1 MKIFKRV
8 VTALTTA
15 GLIIGALLALR
26 FCCEGATAMK
36 VVKPVVILLAFLV
49 QLEFSQMVSRKYP
62 IMTWPGVIAGTVY
75 LVSCFYG
82 WTPLLAETV
91 FALGVCAL
99 CGKSDRPVAAFA
111 TTVLG
116 FFYIPFMLKYLV
128 MIPCMPCAA
137 ANPPDLMWLF
147 YVLAIIKIS
156 DMGGF
161 AFGVAFGKHKMC
173 PSVSPNKSW
182 EGMAGSIFASC
193 LISWAFTPFTGYRL
207 GTALAFGTAAAIL
220 GTLGDLVESR
230 IKRECGVK
238 DSATFMPAGMG
249 GFLDMF
255 DSLLFAPALIF
266 PYL

>member
-8 VTALTTA
+8 ATALTTA

-26 FCCEGATAMK
+26 FCCEPTTAMK
-36 VVKPVVILLAFLV
+36 VLKPVVILMAFLV
-49 QLEFSQMVSRKYP
+49 HLEFSQMVSKKYP
-62 IMTWPGVIAGTVY
+62 IMVWPGVIAGVVY
-75 LVSCFYG
+75 MASCFYG
-82 WTPLLAETV
+82 LTTCINEIVFVLA
-91 FALGVCAL
+91 LCAL
-99 CGKSDRPVAAFA
+99 FGRSDRPVAAFA

-116 FFYIPFMLKYLV
+116 LVYIPWMLKYLV
-128 MIPCMPCAA
+128 MIPCVAR
-137 ANPPDLMWLF
+137 PPDLMWLF
-147 YVLAIIKIS
+147 YVVAIIKIS

-173 PSVSPNKSW
+173 PSISPNKSW

-193 LISWAFTPFTGYRL
+193 LISWAFTAFTGFPRWK
-207 GTALAFGTAAAIL
+207 ALAFGAAAAVV

-255 DSLLFAPALIF
+255 DSLLFAPALLF
-266 PYL
+266 PFL